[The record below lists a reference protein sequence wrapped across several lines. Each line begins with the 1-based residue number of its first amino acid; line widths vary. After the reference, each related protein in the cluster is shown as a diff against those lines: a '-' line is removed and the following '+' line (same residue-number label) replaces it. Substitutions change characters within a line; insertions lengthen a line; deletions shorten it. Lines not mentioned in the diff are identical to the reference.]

1 MTLKYGIN
9 SKEAYLALSGGF
21 ALNCPIN
28 TRLLVNFNKK
38 LLAPPCVND
47 SGISLGMGLWNFYTD
62 NASFSFS
69 LKNAYWGKKCSD
81 NEVCDSISSIKFKPF
96 ISKVTRYVAEEV
108 VEDLIKEPIVWVNG
122 RAEIGPRALG
132 ARSLLGDPRDI
143 KTKDVLNEIK
153 RRQWW
158 RPVAPIVIEERV
170 CEWFEDAYATKYML
184 NTFSLRQD
192 KIELVPA
199 IRHLD
204 GSARVQ
210 TLNRDDN
217 EVLYDILVKFFKKTG
232 VPMLCNTSL
241 NDKGEPIINTVDEKM
256 NIDITDKVILIT
268 GGARGIGRHLAI
280 TLAREGASVIINYN
294 SSKNKAERL
303 MEIIGKYN
311 QKCMI
316 IQGDVSNEED
326 VKNIYEIVNA
336 KYKRIDLLIN
346 NAGISSD
353 KLIVEMSAEKW
364 KKVIDTNLTGS
375 FLCSKEYAKLML
387 KETSG
392 KILNIASIRGLE
404 GNATQSNYAASKA
417 GMIALTKTLAISIG
431 YLLFTNIWLGLV
443 AVIMTPIMAYSIQY
457 FTTKLK
463 ERYQMIQSE
472 RGLVDAWILE
482 MMTGISQW
490 KILNANIKVR
500 NDYLSKTK
508 HIIGEEIKVGYLELR
523 SANINEALTLIG
535 QLCVFFVAALCIS
548 RGSMTA
554 GQFVACATYF
564 STCATYYNSLG
575 KKITDISSN
584 IVGIKRVKD
593 FMTWKEEQDLS
604 TACDRFI
611 RDGNI
616 SFSDVSFGYGEEIVL
631 KNLNL
636 QIGANE
642 KVVFVGKSGEG
653 KSTILQLLC
662 RFYKPTCG
670 KICIDDI
677 PIEEYTLSSIRSQI
691 AVVQQEN
698 GLFSGS
704 LRKNIIFSDDR
715 TNDDRIWEIL
725 KGLKLKEIVD
735 EFPEGL
741 DTIVGSGGRELSGG
755 QKQRIA
761 IARCIFRRPKV
772 LLLDEAT
779 SALDTETEQAVNS
792 FVNEQLPETTILS
805 VAHRFSTVLS
815 AEKIIIMEDG
825 RVTDIGRHETLI
837 QRNALYQFLYS
848 EYEKDATDTE

>member
-1 MTLKYGIN
+1 MKYILKTTKNYRIQFFLLFLTVILSTVTGALFPYAMGKIVDEIFYKRQMKGFVISFLFYATLY
-9 SKEAYLALSGGF
+9 
-21 ALNCPIN
+21 
-28 TRLLVNFNKK
+28 LVNQCLHGGLNYLWIRLKITYVVDIRKDMFQHLLK
-38 LLAPPCVND
+38 LKANIMTQMK
-47 SGISLGMGLWNFYTD
+47 SGDVMKRIMEDTECFL
-62 NASFSFS
+62 
-69 LKNAYWGKKCSD
+69 
-81 NEVCDSISSIKFKPF
+81 EF
-96 ISKVTRYVAEEV
+96 IH
-108 VEDLIKEPIVWVNG
+108 
-122 RAEIGPRALG
+122 
-132 ARSLLGDPRDI
+132 RSL
-143 KTKDVLNEIK
+143 
-153 RRQWW
+153 
-158 RPVAPIVIEERV
+158 
-170 CEWFEDAYATKYML
+170 FY
-184 NTFSLRQD
+184 
-192 KIELVPA
+192 
-199 IRHLD
+199 
-204 GSARVQ
+204 
-210 TLNRDDN
+210 
-217 EVLYDILVKFFKKTG
+217 ILANF
-232 VPMLCNTSL
+232 
-241 NDKGEPIINTVDEKM
+241 
-256 NIDITDKVILIT
+256 
-268 GGARGIGRHLAI
+268 
-280 TLAREGASVIINYN
+280 
-294 SSKNKAERL
+294 
-303 MEIIGKYN
+303 
-311 QKCMI
+311 
-316 IQGDVSNEED
+316 IQ
-326 VKNIYEIVNA
+326 
-336 KYKRIDLLIN
+336 
-346 NAGISSD
+346 
-353 KLIVEMSAEKW
+353 
-364 KKVIDTNLTGS
+364 
-375 FLCSKEYAKLML
+375 
-387 KETSG
+387 
-392 KILNIASIRGLE
+392 
-404 GNATQSNYAASKA
+404 
-417 GMIALTKTLAISIG
+417 LAISIG